1 METIET
7 AETILAITFLAL
19 QVLWFILAGLKK
31 KKLMQNPENAAKSVK
46 HNIIIAVGAG
56 VLLVGSSFLLFT
68 VIDNYIIGKVLVE
81 VDVNHDDMYCVND
94 ELSDIYM
101 HYNSDKKLTDEE
113 AIAKYGK
120 EYVEECLVLRK
131 TVNDT
136 GRNLSW
142 LFLIP
147 FCFIYC
153 PVIFGLLLL
162 IDRISRKK
170 REQQAPAAETS
181 SH

>member
-7 AETILAITFLAL
+7 AESILAITFIAL
-19 QVLWFILAGLKK
+19 QILYFILAGLKK
-31 KKLMQNPENAAKSVK
+31 KKLIQNPENAKKSVK

-56 VLLVGSSFLLFT
+56 VLLILSSFVLFS

-94 ELSDIYM
+94 ELSDTYM
-101 HYNSDKKLTDEE
+101 NYNSDKKLTDEE

-120 EYVEECLVLRK
+120 EYVEECKVLRK

-153 PVIFGLLLL
+153 PIIFGILCLA
-162 IDRISRKK
+162 DQISGKKRKK
-170 REQQAPAAETS
+170 EAA
-181 SH
+181 

>member
-7 AETILAITFLAL
+7 AESILAITFIAL
-19 QVLWFILAGLKK
+19 QILYFILAGLKK
-31 KKLMQNPENAAKSVK
+31 KKLLQNSENAAKSVK

-101 HYNSDKKLTDEE
+101 HYNSKKMTDEE

-153 PVIFGLLLL
+153 PIIFGILCLADQ
-162 IDRISRKK
+162 IAGKKRKK
-170 REQQAPAAETS
+170 EAA
-181 SH
+181 